1 MQYLNPADDNPVAT
15 DLQEELQQQIK
26 ILEKDLILNT

>member
-1 MQYLNPADDNPVAT
+1 MQYLNPADDNLVAT